1 MDRFC
6 AEAEK
11 EGIKII
17 RDKTDMRYGDSISKF
32 MDRLAQGDR
41 IFVFLSAKY
50 LKSAFCM
57 NELHQIW
64 RNCSEDGAKF
74 IDRTRIYVLPC
85 ANIKTMEERAE
96 HAKYWRDEL
105 KRLERLVKKH
115 DLRDI
120 ADEDIAD
127 YRFMSEFA
135 NKTANILRLVQD
147 TLRPQS
153 FGEFVKY
160 GFDDPPRR

>member
-1 MDRFC
+1 MNC
-6 AEAEK
+6 
-11 EGIKII
+11 
-17 RDKTDMRYGDSISKF
+17 TRYG
-32 MDRLAQGDR
+32 ATA
-41 IFVFLSAKY
+41 AK
-50 LKSAFCM
+50 
-57 NELHQIW
+57 
-64 RNCSEDGAKF
+64 DDAKF

-85 ANIKTMEERAE
+85 ANIKTMEERAD

-105 KRLERLVKKH
+105 KRLERLVKQH

-147 TLRPQS
+147 TLRPAILRRVREIRLRRS
-153 FGEFVKY
+153 AVALS
-160 GFDDPPRR
+160 PRFTARAPCRT